1 MSQRNVELLL
11 GRLLT
16 DADLRR
22 RFVRTPS
29 DVVEAFRREGWE
41 LTDGEVEALTATD
54 ARMWTELVTGIP
66 SRLRRCSLKTG

>member
-22 RFVRTPS
+22 HFVRTPREVI
-29 DVVEAFRREGWE
+29 DAFRRQGWE
-41 LTDGEVEALTATD
+41 LSDGEVDALIATD
-54 ARMWTELVTGIP
+54 ATTWSEMASGIP
-66 SRLRRCSLKTG
+66 SRLQRCSLRTG

>member
-22 RFVRTPS
+22 QFVRTPR
-29 DVVEAFRREGWE
+29 DVIEAFRQQGWE
-41 LTDGEVEALTATD
+41 LTDGEVDALIATD
-54 ARMWTELVTGIP
+54 ATTWSDTASRIP
-66 SRLRRCSLKTG
+66 SRLRRCNLRTG